1 MHLIFALFIRQS
13 VKIALICILPLIH
26 INLAAKPLL
35 IPGVEGGTTLPVTL
49 LQEVVKRSDVYDSIT
64 FAYGTKGDTSF
75 SKTVNDLNSGALD
88 LLWTATSTEYESQLL
103 AVYFPLYRGTL
114 GMRLGIVRRSNMS
127 LFNQVENLADLQQ
140 FTACQGKMW
149 ADTQVLEANGI
160 KVAKSLGYPNIF
172 PMVEA
177 DRCDYFPRAIFEPWV
192 EVEREAQY
200 QLQVEPH
207 IMLRYKMPFFF
218 FVKQGNLTL
227 ANHLN
232 TILFAMFE
240 DGSYQKLFNAD
251 ADVKNA
257 LKLGHLNKRVVID
270 LTNPYVSERVN
281 AIPAEVWFDPI
292 AGTK

>member
-1 MHLIFALFIRQS
+1 M
-13 VKIALICILPLIH
+13 
-26 INLAAKPLL
+26 
-35 IPGVEGGTTLPVTL
+35 
-49 LQEVVKRSDVYDSIT
+49 
-64 FAYGTKGDTSF
+64 
-75 SKTVNDLNSGALD
+75 D

-114 GMRLGIVRRSNMS
+114 GMRLGIVRDNNTS
-127 LFNQVENLADLQQ
+127 LFSNVKNLADLQR

-149 ADTQVLEANGI
+149 ADTHVLEANGI

-218 FVKQGNLTL
+218 FVKQGNLAL
-227 ANHLN
+227 ADHLN

-240 DGSYQKLFNAD
+240 DGTYQKLFNAD
-251 ADVKNA
+251 ADVKKA

-270 LTNPYVSERVN
+270 LTNPYVSDRVN
-281 AIPAEVWFDPI
+281 AIPSQVWFDPI